1 MEVYSNI
8 QVDMLSSCCR
18 TYSNIVPLQNAFW
31 LPCVTPATAGPAELC
46 EKKTYLLTALS
57 ISKGTYVYIN
67 YACFSCCQPL
77 TAQCPRPR
85 TLTSSSN
92 ICPFHTGSFSF
103 RFFFGCGW
111 FGLLPLAASL
121 LAASAAAS
129 AAAALTLASVFAVF
143 RVGIASCS

>member
-1 MEVYSNI
+1 MP
-8 QVDMLSSCCR
+8 Q
-18 TYSNIVPLQNAFW
+18 
-31 LPCVTPATAGPAELC
+31 TPDSHFVF
-46 EKKTYLLTALS
+46 KYLS
-57 ISKGTYVYIN
+57 I
-67 YACFSCCQPL
+67 P
-77 TAQCPRPR
+77 P
-85 TLTSSSN
+85 
-92 ICPFHTGSFSF
+92 TGSFSF